1 MKTLWKAR
9 LVVLVLAGAAAA
21 AYGQAWRGGQGRVEG
36 TVKDPQGNPIADA
49 SVAMR
54 LQSATSGSPGP
65 DLKTNKKGHW
75 AILGIIGGMWNV
87 DISAPGYQTK
97 EISYNLKEF
106 ERNPNIDVTLAPEV
120 KQEAVKPH
128 EEITVAGKKVS
139 KETADALE
147 KGNAAM
153 NAKDYA
159 TARAEYEKAAVELP
173 DNDSLLRNL
182 ELSSYFDNK
191 FDEALKYAR
200 QIVEKDPTNTTS
212 WIMIAELEI
221 QKGDLAASK
230 AAIEKVPADKIT
242 DPVVYMNLGI
252 VCYNKNN
259 PAEADEY
266 FTKALAIKNDLSEA
280 YYYRGLARYQAAG
293 SIKDRQA
300 ASAKRGEAKADFQKY
315 LEIDPSGKDADTVKE
330 LLKSIK

>member
-1 MKTLWKAR
+1 MKTLWKTR
-9 LVVLVLAGAAAA
+9 LAILVLAGSAAA

-36 TVKDPQGNPIADA
+36 NVKDPQGNPIADA
-49 SVAMR
+49 SIAMR

-75 AILGIIGGMWNV
+75 AILGIIGGAWNV

-97 EISYNLKEF
+97 QISYNLKEF
-106 ERNPNIDVTLAPEV
+106 ERNPNIDVTLSPEV

-153 NAKDYA
+153 TAKDYA
-159 TARAEYEKAAVELP
+159 TARSEYEKAAVELP

-200 QIVEKDPTNTTS
+200 QIVEKDPSNTTS

-259 PAEADEY
+259 PAEADQY
-266 FTKALAIKNDLSEA
+266 FTKALAIKSDLSEA

-300 ASAKRGEAKADFQKY
+300 AAAKRGEAKADFQKY